1 MKKMLEGIRIVDLGM
16 VHAGVASGYML
27 GDLGADVIKI
37 EEPHRGDSG
46 RGMTTLFGAQMVVK
60 EHPVLPEL
68 SNRNKRSIALD
79 LKKDEGREIFYKLI
93 EKSDIFVTNF
103 HTSVLKRLGADY
115 EDLVKYNPE
124 IIYAICSAYGNRGPK
139 ESFRRGYDPIG
150 LAYSGAMWG
159 VGERD
164 SKEPQWIVGG
174 WGDQSAAVFTAYGI
188 LAALYHREKT
198 GKGQKL
204 ETSLLGS
211 AINIQAMAVNAVG
224 LGAEGYKRQ
233 ARKRAINPMAN
244 HYRCADDEWIL
255 LCINQSDRFWHEF
268 CTTMELTELEKD
280 PMYQTERERSRHRM
294 ELIEILDN
302 TFKKRTLAEWL
313 DIFEKKNASFPYS
326 PINRW
331 KDLITDPQ
339 VMENQYMV
347 DFDHPSIGPVKLPGF
362 PVLFSETPAKIER
375 QAPEHGEHTEE
386 ILLEL
391 CDFSWEKIAELKE
404 REVIN

>member
-1 MKKMLEGIRIVDLGM
+1 MNKMLEGIRIIDLGM

-37 EEPHRGDSG
+37 EEPVRGDSG

-60 EHPVLPEL
+60 DHPVLPEL

-79 LKKDEGREIFYKLI
+79 LKKEEGKEIFYKLI
-93 EKSDIFVTNF
+93 EKSDVFVTNF
-103 HTSVLKRLGADY
+103 HPSILKRLGADY
-115 EDLVKYNPE
+115 KDLIQHNPK
-124 IIYAICSAYGNRGPK
+124 IIYAICSAYGIRGPK
-139 ESFRRGYDPIG
+139 KNIRRGYDFIG

-164 SKEPQWIVGG
+164 SNEPQWIVGG

-188 LAALYHREKT
+188 LAALYYREKT

-211 AINIQAMAVNAVG
+211 AINIQAMAFNAVG

-268 CTTMELTELEKD
+268 CAVMGLVELENDPLYLTEK
-280 PMYQTERERSRHRM
+280 ERSKHRM

-302 TFKKRTLAEWL
+302 TFKEKTLAEWL
-313 DIFEKKNASFPYS
+313 SIFEKSKASFAYS

-331 KDLITDPQ
+331 NDLLTDPQ
-339 VMENQYMV
+339 VLKNQYLV
-347 DFDHPSIGPVKLPGF
+347 DFNHPAIGPVKLPGF
-362 PVLFSETPAKIER
+362 PVLFSETPPKIQR
-375 QAPEHGEHTEE
+375 QAPEFGEHTEE
-386 ILLEL
+386 ILIEL
-391 CDFSWEKIAELKE
+391 CGFSWEKIAQLKE
-404 REVIN
+404 LGVIN

>member
-1 MKKMLEGIRIVDLGM
+1 MNKIMEGIRILDLGM

-27 GDLGADVIKI
+27 GDLGAEVIKI
-37 EEPHRGDSG
+37 EEPRSGDSG
-46 RGMTTLFGAQMVVK
+46 RGMTMLFGAQMVVK
-60 EHPVLPEL
+60 GRPVLPEL

-79 LKKDEGREIFYKLI
+79 LKKEEGRQIFYNLVK
-93 EKSDIFVTNF
+93 KSDVFVTNF
-103 HTSVLKRLGADY
+103 HPSVLKGLGADY
-115 EDLVKYNPE
+115 EDLVKHNKK
-124 IIYAICSAYGNRGPK
+124 IIYAICSAYGLNGPK
-139 ESFRRGYDPIG
+139 KDIRRGYDPIG

-164 SKEPQWIVGG
+164 SGEPQWIVGG

-188 LAALYHREKT
+188 LAALFHRERT
-198 GKGQKL
+198 GIGQKL
-204 ETSLLGS
+204 EISLLGS

-268 CTTMELTELEKD
+268 CTVMGLEKYEKD
-280 PMYQTERERSRHRM
+280 PSYINDRARSQHRM
-294 ELIEILDN
+294 EFIQILD
-302 TFKKRTLAEWL
+302 KKFAEKTSAEWL
-313 DIFEKKNASFPYS
+313 SIFEKNGATFAYS

-331 KDLITDPQ
+331 KDLVSDPQ

-347 DFDHPSIGPVKLPGF
+347 DYDHPTIGPVKLPGF
-362 PVLFSETPAKIER
+362 PVLFSETPAKVER

-386 ILLEL
+386 ILLENGL
-391 CDFSWEKIAELKE
+391 SWEDIAQLKE
-404 REVIN
+404 RGIIN

>member
-1 MKKMLEGIRIVDLGM
+1 LGM

-37 EEPHRGDSG
+37 EEPTRADSG
-46 RGMTTLFGAQMVVK
+46 RGMTVLFGAQMVVK
-60 EHPVLPEL
+60 GHPVLPQL

-79 LKKDEGREIFYKLI
+79 LKKEEGKQVFYRLI
-93 EKSDIFVTNF
+93 EKSD
-103 HTSVLKRLGADY
+103 
-115 EDLVKYNPE
+115 EDLIKYNPK
-124 IIYAICSAYGNRGPK
+124 IIYAICSAYGIRGPK
-139 ESFRRGYDPIG
+139 KDIRRGYDPIG

-188 LAALYHREKT
+188 LAALFHRERT

-211 AINIQAMAVNAVG
+211 AINIQAMAFNAVG

-268 CTTMELTELEKD
+268 CTIMGLTDLENDPLYLTE
-280 PMYQTERERSRHRM
+280 RNRSQHRM
-294 ELIEILDN
+294 ELIEILDK
-302 TFKKRTLAEWL
+302 TFIEKTLAEWL
-313 DIFEKKNASFPYS
+313 DIFEKNKASFPYS

-331 KDLITDPQ
+331 NDLLSDPQ
-339 VMENQYMV
+339 AIKNQYLV
-347 DFDHPSIGPVKLPGF
+347 DFNHPEIGPVKLPGF
-362 PVLFSETPAKIER
+362 PVLFSETPAEIER

-386 ILLEL
+386 VLLEL
-391 CDFSWEKIAELKE
+391 LGFSWEKIAQLKE
-404 REVIN
+404 NEVIN

>member
-1 MKKMLEGIRIVDLGM
+1 MNRMMEGIRIIDFGM
-16 VHAGVASGYML
+16 VHAGIASGYML

-37 EEPHRGDSG
+37 EEPKRGDSA
-46 RGMTTLFGAQMVVK
+46 RGMTVLFGSQMVVK
-60 EHPVLPEL
+60 GRPVLPEL

-79 LKKDEGREIFYKLI
+79 LKMDEGKKIFYKLI
-93 EKSDIFVTNF
+93 EKTDVFVTNF
-103 HTSVLKRLGADY
+103 HPSVLEKLGADY
-115 EDLVKYNPE
+115 EDIVKYNPK
-124 IIYAICSAYGNRGPK
+124 IIYAICSAYGIRGPK
-139 ESFRRGYDPIG
+139 KDIRRGYDPIG

-174 WGDQSAAVFTAYGI
+174 WNDQSAAVFTAYGI
-188 LAALYHREKT
+188 LAALFHRERT

-211 AINIQAMAVNAVG
+211 AINIQAMAFNAVG

-244 HYRCADDEWIL
+244 HYRCADDEWLL

-268 CTTMELTELEKD
+268 CTVMGLEKLEKD
-280 PMYQTERERSRHRM
+280 PLYLNERTRSQNRM
-294 ELIEILDN
+294 ELIKILDE
-302 TFKKRTLAEWL
+302 TFSKKTLMEWL
-313 DIFEKKNASFPYS
+313 HLFEKTQASFPYS
-326 PINRW
+326 PINKW
-331 KDLITDPQ
+331 SYLLSDPQ
-339 VMENQYMV
+339 AFENQYLV
-347 DFDHPSIGPVKLPGF
+347 DFDHPIIGPVKLPGF

-386 ILLEL
+386 ILLENG
-391 CDFSWEKIAELKE
+391 FSWEDIAQLKE
-404 REVIN
+404 KSVIN